1 MDPHH
6 LDIVRLAW
14 SRELG
19 LADDALTDRP
29 GRATRADPEAD
40 TLRFLDLRGTSAM
53 VGPDWIL
60 RRAERLS
67 DRDLTEPA
75 TLLALV
81 QDRSGRCSGP
91 LTLWFTSD
99 YQEPAT
105 GRPPVVS
112 DDRGH
117 VRELET
123 ACPPDDVTEAHL
135 STRDRWFTILDDAQQ
150 PVSSAGYSEFQGFVA
165 DVAVLT
171 APLFRCRGARHPG
184 RRNRHR
190 RCARQRTDRPVPCTA
205 RRPGLPSARC
215 PLGLP
220 RTRNIH
226 RGHRRAKYAVRHH
239 RRTRTGRS

>member
-171 APLFRCRGARHPG
+171 APLFRCRGLGTQAAGIATDDALDSGLIAQFRAPRDAPASRRLAARSG
-184 RRNRHR
+184 YRELGTYIEVTV
-190 RCARQRTDRPVPCTA
+190 ARST
-205 RRPGLPSARC
+205 L
-215 PLGLP
+215 
-220 RTRNIH
+220 
-226 RGHRRAKYAVRHH
+226 
-239 RRTRTGRS
+239 

>member
-40 TLRFLDLRGTSAM
+40 TLRFLDLRGTTAM

-171 APLFRCRGARHPG
+171 APLFRCRGLGTQAAGIATDDALDSGLIAQFRAPRDAPASRRLAARSG
-184 RRNRHR
+184 YRELGTYIEVTV
-190 RCARQRTDRPVPCTA
+190 ARST
-205 RRPGLPSARC
+205 L
-215 PLGLP
+215 
-220 RTRNIH
+220 
-226 RGHRRAKYAVRHH
+226 
-239 RRTRTGRS
+239 

>member
-19 LADDALTDRP
+19 LPDDTLTDRP

-40 TLRFLDLRGTSAM
+40 TLRFLDLGGTSAM

-75 TLLALV
+75 TLLGLV

-99 YQEPAT
+99 YQEPVT

-123 ACPPDDVTEAHL
+123 VCPPDDVTEAHL

-171 APLFRCRGARHPG
+171 APLFRCRGLGTQAAGIATDDALDSGLIAQFRAPRDAPASRRLAARSG
-184 RRNRHR
+184 YRELGTYIEVTV
-190 RCARQRTDRPVPCTA
+190 ARST
-205 RRPGLPSARC
+205 L
-215 PLGLP
+215 
-220 RTRNIH
+220 
-226 RGHRRAKYAVRHH
+226 
-239 RRTRTGRS
+239 

>member
-1 MDPHH
+1 VDPHH

-19 LADDALTDRP
+19 LPDDALTDRP

-75 TLLALV
+75 TLLGLV
-81 QDRSGRCSGP
+81 EDRSVRCSGP

-112 DDRGH
+112 DDREH

-171 APLFRCRGARHPG
+171 APLFRCRGLGTQAAGIATDDALDSGLIAQFRAPRDAPASCRLAARSG
-184 RRNRHR
+184 YRE
-190 RCARQRTDRPVPCTA
+190 
-205 RRPGLPSARC
+205 
-215 PLGLP
+215 LG
-220 RTRNIH
+220 TYIE
-226 RGHRRAKYAVRHH
+226 V
-239 RRTRTGRS
+239 TVSRSTL